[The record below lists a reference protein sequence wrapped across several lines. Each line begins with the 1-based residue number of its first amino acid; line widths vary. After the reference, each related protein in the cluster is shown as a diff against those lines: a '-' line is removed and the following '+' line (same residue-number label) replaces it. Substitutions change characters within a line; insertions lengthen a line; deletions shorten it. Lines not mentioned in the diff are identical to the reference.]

1 MHGQRI
7 SPHTFTINSRAR
19 ERAHVPPVG
28 LSCSAGL
35 ASLTLC
41 CLELR
46 EPFHLQALL
55 AGLLPPAAHLHRLA
69 LETAGLSAHSFSGC
83 SKLLSS
89 VAEVE
94 LDGAL
99 ESGESNLT
107 EILTALL
114 QHTPQPRR
122 LELIGIGPEEIEYMD
137 QDLSDY
143 LDGGL
148 PPALTSLPR
157 LECLVATG
165 YLLTALPGGPCLDR
179 QACGLCG
186 LWGLLV
192 RRFAANAVCRRHV
205 CAAIA
210 AARHTI
216 MLSPLHA
223 CRLTRL
229 DLRNNCFEHL
239 PPALSPTCSSCRWV
253 VTP

>member
-19 ERAHVPPVG
+19 ERAHVPPID

-83 SKLLSS
+83 NELLSS

-99 ESGESNLT
+99 ESGESNLK

-114 QHTPQPRR
+114 QHTPQLRR

-148 PPALTSLPR
+148 PPALGWS
-157 LECLVATG
+157 A
-165 YLLTALPGGPCLDR
+165 
-179 QACGLCG
+179 
-186 LWGLLV
+186 W
-192 RRFAANAVCRRHV
+192 
-205 CAAIA
+205 
-210 AARHTI
+210 
-216 MLSPLHA
+216 
-223 CRLTRL
+223 
-229 DLRNNCFEHL
+229 
-239 PPALSPTCSSCRWV
+239 W
-253 VTP
+253 